1 MQGEDFLESS
11 EQESPRTLWKLV
23 ASSSI
28 IASMC
33 CLPSV
38 VLVMFGIATVSTGA
52 ALSDTLYWGEDGYSW
67 FRPLMLTIASITV
80 IMGLVF
86 YFRNQGI
93 CTIDQAKR
101 QRRKII
107 NTSIIVIIVSYLS
120 YLLLNY
126 VILTELGILFGLP
139 WESSRVWNKQSQR
152 LFLVVLQ
159 PTPQELAFSIAFRVL
174 SNNSSSGIESQPF
187 PSPHARLICEPSQ
200 VQETN

>member
-1 MQGEDFLESS
+1 MQGEDSLESN
-11 EQESPRTLWKLV
+11 EQESTRSLWKLV

-80 IMGLVF
+80 ITGLVF

-107 NTSIIVIIVSYLS
+107 NTSILVIIISYLS
-120 YLLLNY
+120 YLILNY
-126 VILTELGILFGLP
+126 VILTEIGILFGLP
-139 WESSRVWNKQSQR
+139 WESSRVWNK
-152 LFLVVLQ
+152 
-159 PTPQELAFSIAFRVL
+159 
-174 SNNSSSGIESQPF
+174 
-187 PSPHARLICEPSQ
+187 
-200 VQETN
+200 

>member
-1 MQGEDFLESS
+1 MQGEDSLESD
-11 EQESPRTLWKLV
+11 EQESTRSLWKLV

-80 IMGLVF
+80 ITGLVF

-93 CTIDQAKR
+93 CTMDQAKR

-107 NTSIIVIIVSYLS
+107 NTSILVIIISYLS
-120 YLLLNY
+120 YLILNY
-126 VILTELGILFGLP
+126 VILTEIGILFGLP
-139 WESSRVWNKQSQR
+139 WESSRVWNK
-152 LFLVVLQ
+152 
-159 PTPQELAFSIAFRVL
+159 
-174 SNNSSSGIESQPF
+174 
-187 PSPHARLICEPSQ
+187 
-200 VQETN
+200 

>member
-1 MQGEDFLESS
+1 MQGEDSLESD
-11 EQESPRTLWKLV
+11 EQESTRSLWKLV

-80 IMGLVF
+80 ITGLVF

-107 NTSIIVIIVSYLS
+107 NTSILVIIVSYFS
-120 YLLLNY
+120 YLILNY
-126 VILTELGILFGLP
+126 VILTEIGILFGLP
-139 WESSRVWNKQSQR
+139 WESSRVWNK
-152 LFLVVLQ
+152 
-159 PTPQELAFSIAFRVL
+159 
-174 SNNSSSGIESQPF
+174 
-187 PSPHARLICEPSQ
+187 
-200 VQETN
+200 

>member
-1 MQGEDFLESS
+1 MQGEDSLESN
-11 EQESPRTLWKLV
+11 EQESARSLWKLV

-80 IMGLVF
+80 ITGLVF

-107 NTSIIVIIVSYLS
+107 NTSILVIIVSYFS
-120 YLLLNY
+120 YLILNY
-126 VILTELGILFGLP
+126 VILTEIGILFGLP
-139 WESSRVWNKQSQR
+139 WESSRVWNK
-152 LFLVVLQ
+152 
-159 PTPQELAFSIAFRVL
+159 
-174 SNNSSSGIESQPF
+174 
-187 PSPHARLICEPSQ
+187 
-200 VQETN
+200 

>member
-11 EQESPRTLWKLV
+11 EQERPRTLWKLV

-52 ALSDTLYWGEDGYSW
+52 ALSDTLYWGEGGYSW

-80 IMGLVF
+80 IVGLVF

-139 WESSRVWNKQSQR
+139 WESSRVWNK
-152 LFLVVLQ
+152 
-159 PTPQELAFSIAFRVL
+159 
-174 SNNSSSGIESQPF
+174 
-187 PSPHARLICEPSQ
+187 
-200 VQETN
+200 